1 MRGMATHSIPRTVLG
16 VVLAILTAG
25 ACGGSNGLRGIE
37 CVDTPDDL
45 CGRLAEHIVS
55 TYPHREPAMSPIEK
69 VTVSPLDCA
78 DMGADLAT
86 TCWSVVGTTRD
97 GREISAPYY
106 QREDGALV
114 APTGGFVPP
123 P

>member
-25 ACGGSNGLRGIE
+25 ACGQFNALRGIQ

-45 CGRLAEHIVS
+45 CRRLAENIVS
-55 TYPHREPAMSPIEK
+55 TTPQLEPASSPIEK

-78 DMGADLAT
+78 DMGADHARN
-86 TCWSVVGTTRD
+86 CWNVVGTTRD